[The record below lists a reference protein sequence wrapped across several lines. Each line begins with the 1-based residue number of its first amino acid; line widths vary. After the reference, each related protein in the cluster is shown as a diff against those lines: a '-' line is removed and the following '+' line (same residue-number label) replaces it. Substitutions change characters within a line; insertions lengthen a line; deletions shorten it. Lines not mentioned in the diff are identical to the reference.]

1 MLAPGVSIA
10 RGVLMEFIISFLFNF
25 TIYGTLVDKRASA
38 GFAGVAIGLVVLF
51 GAMIGGTI
59 SGGAMNPARV
69 FGPALCIRTV
79 HPSLRL
85 VARPDPG
92 RNCSGFCL

>member
-1 MLAPGVSIA
+1 MWI
-10 RGVLMEFIISFLFNF
+10 
-25 TIYGTLVDKRASA
+25 KRASS

-69 FGPALCIRTV
+69 FGPAL
-79 HPSLRL
+79 
-85 VARPDPG
+85 A
-92 RNCSGFCL
+92 SGQFTHHYVWWLGPILGGIAAGFVYDKLFAEKRGKP